1 LFLPTFFGERVIR
14 VKGFIKI
21 FLKVF
26 LIIMILAFVLIG
38 MPLILLHMKT
48 LAPTEQ
54 YVESSETAFYTALDQ
69 ELSALII
76 DSEEDNVFLRLDE
89 AFINRIIQKKLAK
102 DNPKYLN
109 PDYEGEIAHDYMQV
123 FGRNTG
129 LKGVWTELSDDQ
141 IVVTAGADF
150 VVNGR
155 VLYQTGLEIIFD
167 IVLSENDA
175 YYLKVAKIQVGRLKL
190 PLNQALKLADFI
202 ITQLTDN
209 SLNDLIAEHL
219 SFGVFEPEE
228 FSFTVSETELTEYL
242 YQIEPSFAALL
253 KVVYKE
259 SLLIMDVSDEGF
271 DITIQIGE
279 FRRLL
284 TDLDEPNFTKWD
296 NDLDKVAF
304 MADLA
309 LRAAPYLL
317 DPRIDLSEADVN
329 AILDYTLA
337 DKIQFEFPI
346 EFTLSGEEIVYSFT
360 STNLFVRMQDDFL
373 SIHLR
378 MTLTKAGMAGS
389 FDMQFNLKSSV
400 WMNASGDMVLTIIDA
415 NLGEVILDADILATL
430 FAIFDDTLMVGN
442 TIVIPKEKLN
452 EMFEGSGLVFNDCEV
467 IDDELR
473 LYIGLD
479 S

>member
-1 LFLPTFFGERVIR
+1 
-14 VKGFIKI
+14 
-21 FLKVF
+21 
-26 LIIMILAFVLIG
+26 
-38 MPLILLHMKT
+38 
-48 LAPTEQ
+48 
-54 YVESSETAFYTALDQ
+54 
-69 ELSALII
+69 
-76 DSEEDNVFLRLDE
+76 
-89 AFINRIIQKKLAK
+89 
-102 DNPKYLN
+102 
-109 PDYEGEIAHDYMQV
+109 
-123 FGRNTG
+123 
-129 LKGVWTELSDDQ
+129 
-141 IVVTAGADF
+141 
-150 VVNGR
+150 
-155 VLYQTGLEIIFD
+155 
-167 IVLSENDA
+167 
-175 YYLKVAKIQVGRLKL
+175 
-190 PLNQALKLADFI
+190 
-202 ITQLTDN
+202 
-209 SLNDLIAEHL
+209 
-219 SFGVFEPEE
+219 
-228 FSFTVSETELTEYL
+228 
-242 YQIEPSFAALL
+242 PSFAALL

-271 DITIQIGE
+271 DIAIQIGA

-284 TDLDEPNFTKWD
+284 TDLDKPDFTKWD
-296 NDLDKVAF
+296 NDLAKVAF

-378 MTLTKAGMAGS
+378 MTLTKAGMVGA

-400 WMNASGDMVLTIIDA
+400 QMNASGDMVLTIIDA
-415 NLGEVILDADILATL
+415 NIGEVVLDNDILATL
-430 FAIFDDTLMVGN
+430 FAIFDDTLMVDN

-452 EMFEGSGLVFNDCEV
+452 EMFEGSSLVFNDCEV

-473 LYIGLD
+473 LYVGLD